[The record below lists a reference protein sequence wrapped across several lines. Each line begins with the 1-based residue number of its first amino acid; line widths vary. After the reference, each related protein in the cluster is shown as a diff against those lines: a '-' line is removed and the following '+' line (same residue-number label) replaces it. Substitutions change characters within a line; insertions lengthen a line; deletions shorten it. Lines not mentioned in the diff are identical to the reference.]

1 MCDMDPDD
9 PTPLAPEVVE
19 ALRRT
24 IPGWEARPAICRHR
38 CECDCHTSG
47 AIHVMACCTG
57 CGHGHTRIL
66 DVYLHAHLR
75 QCHDIVEL

>member
-1 MCDMDPDD
+1 MSQRRDD
-9 PTPLAPEVVE
+9 PLEMCRGSGPQ
-19 ALRRT
+19 
-24 IPGWEARPAICRHR
+24 PAFCAHR

-47 AIHVMACCTG
+47 AIHVVACCTG

-66 DVYLHAHLR
+66 EVYLRAHLR